1 MTGKRFVWNDSYSV
15 KVPSLDEQHKRFFG
29 ITNQILDLLDHPK
42 NSELKNSLILAVVE
56 LGRYALYHLSYE
68 EECIFKFMCTEC
80 KDHPLSHDY
89 YREKVKG
96 YLKKVRTEGTD
107 IYALAEELAVF
118 SREWLS
124 NHIAQKDKEYVP
136 CMEKNNVK

>member
-1 MTGKRFVWNDSYSV
+1 MAGKRFIWNDCYSV
-15 KVPSLDEQHKRFFG
+15 KVPSLDEQHKKFFA
-29 ITNQILDLLDHPK
+29 ITNQILDLLDYPKK

-56 LGRYALYHLSYE
+56 LGRYAMHHLSYE
-68 EECIFKFMCTEC
+68 EGCILKYNCDC